1 MLIREE
7 QQSDITAIAAVTA
20 QAFAGFRTQRSDGAR
35 TNRATANGGYAHS
48 LACCDR
54 GRGIDRIYR
63 IFASLDRRV
72 SRWMVWSRSGFGQ
85 ARASNARGRV
95 GANPDGKSVVEG
107 ESGD

>member
-7 QQSDITAIAAVTA
+7 QQSVIPAMTSVTGK
-20 QAFAGFRTQRSDGAR
+20 AFADFRTQRSDGAR

-54 GRGIDRIYR
+54 GRGIDRLYR

-85 ARASNARGRV
+85 ARGSNARGRV
-95 GANPDGKSVVEG
+95 GANP
-107 ESGD
+107 